1 MQESGGAQAR
11 RLGVARISLA
21 PDHKRLFEAAPG
33 PYLALLPDAPQ
44 FTIVAVSDAYA
55 QATKTERDQILGRGI
70 FEVFPDNPDD
80 LQASGTRNL
89 RASLERVAD
98 TGKPDA
104 MAVQKY
110 DIPLPQSEGGGFEE
124 RYWSP
129 LNSPVLGEDGAIAYI
144 IHRVEDVTDFV
155 RLKQQGAEQAKRAEE
170 LQTRAERMETE
181 VYQRAQEL
189 QQANEQLRLANDQLG
204 QLDRMKTEFFSNVS
218 HEFRTPLTLLLGPLE
233 TLLSANAGPPETL
246 ELLRQMQRNAI
257 RLLRLVNTLLDFS
270 RIEAGKHSARFAPTD
285 LARYT
290 SDLASAFRSTFE
302 KAGLSFTVECPPLP
316 EPIHVDRSMWEKIV
330 MNLLSNALKFTF
342 EGGVSVSLASTP
354 GGARLTVADTGT
366 GIPAEEL
373 PKVFQ
378 RFHRVDGARSRS
390 HEGTGIGLALVHGL
404 VRQHGG
410 EIQVSSD
417 EGKGTQFTVTLQAGR
432 AHLPQEHVVAAP
444 PDATSAPASAAA
456 YLDEALLWL
465 PYDSQP
471 VATARPGGG
480 ARVLIADDNGD
491 LLAFLVSLLAPH
503 YEVEAVP
510 DGHEAL
516 AAIRRRK
523 PDLVLSD
530 VMMPHLDGIGLVRAL
545 REDPETRTLP
555 VILLSA
561 RAGQEASLEGLAA
574 GADDY
579 LAKPFTALELL
590 ARVRTH
596 LNLAKARDE
605 LNAELSHANEE
616 LKAFTYTVSHDLR
629 SPLLAING
637 FSAIV
642 LEHHADQLDAQGR
655 SYLDKVRAA
664 ALRMGELIEAL
675 MGLSRL
681 TSAQL
686 SRSPVDLSKLATSIA
701 EELTRK
707 EPERQVHLTIPDGIM
722 AEGDDRLLRIVLE
735 NLLGNAWKFTS
746 KIREARIAVG
756 IERLDG
762 HETFVV
768 RDNGAGFDMAYA
780 DKLFQPFQRVHTE
793 AEFPGTGIG
802 LATVRRIVER
812 HGGRVWAESAPGL
825 GTAIFFTLPAPAI
838 TSR

>member
-1 MQESGGAQAR
+1 
-11 RLGVARISLA
+11 
-21 PDHKRLFEAAPG
+21 
-33 PYLALLPDAPQ
+33 
-44 FTIVAVSDAYA
+44 
-55 QATKTERDQILGRGI
+55 
-70 FEVFPDNPDD
+70 
-80 LQASGTRNL
+80 
-89 RASLERVAD
+89 
-98 TGKPDA
+98 
-104 MAVQKY
+104 
-110 DIPLPQSEGGGFEE
+110 
-124 RYWSP
+124 
-129 LNSPVLGEDGAIAYI
+129 
-144 IHRVEDVTDFV
+144 
-155 RLKQQGAEQAKRAEE
+155 
-170 LQTRAERMETE
+170 
-181 VYQRAQEL
+181 
-189 QQANEQLRLANDQLG
+189 
-204 QLDRMKTEFFSNVS
+204 
-218 HEFRTPLTLLLGPLE
+218 
-233 TLLSANAGPPETL
+233 
-246 ELLRQMQRNAI
+246 
-257 RLLRLVNTLLDFS
+257 
-270 RIEAGKHSARFAPTD
+270 
-285 LARYT
+285 
-290 SDLASAFRSTFE
+290 
-302 KAGLSFTVECPPLP
+302 
-316 EPIHVDRSMWEKIV
+316 
-330 MNLLSNALKFTF
+330 MNLISNALKFTF
-342 EGGVSVSLASTP
+342 EGGSRVVLARAWRRAAC
-354 GGARLTVADTGT
+354 GAPTRAPVFPPRA
-366 GIPAEEL
+366 L
-373 PKVFQ
+373 PQVFE
-378 RFHRVDGARSRS
+378 RFHRVPRCS
-390 HEGTGIGLALVHGL
+390 LALAGKYGHRARARARPGTAAWRRNPGVQRRRQRHAVHRHAPHRARTL
-404 VRQHGG
+404 RGG
-410 EIQVSSD
+410 VW
-417 EGKGTQFTVTLQAGR
+417 F
-432 AHLPQEHVVAAP
+432 AAP
-444 PDATSAPASAAA
+444 PDATSALASAAA

-579 LAKPFTALELL
+579 LAKPFTALET
-590 ARVRTH
+590 VGEGTH
-596 LNLAKARDE
+596 ASQPGQGADE

-642 LEHHADQLDAQGR
+642 LEHHANQLDAQGR

-722 AEGDDRLLRIVLE
+722 VEGDDRLLRIVLE
-735 NLLGNAWKFTS
+735 NLLGNAWT
-746 KIREARIAVG
+746 
-756 IERLDG
+756 L
-762 HETFVV
+762 
-768 RDNGAGFDMAYA
+768 
-780 DKLFQPFQRVHTE
+780 
-793 AEFPGTGIG
+793 GIG
-802 LATVRRIVER
+802 
-812 HGGRVWAESAPGL
+812 
-825 GTAIFFTLPAPAI
+825 
-838 TSR
+838 